1 MKKKS
6 SFISFIAGAFSLFHN
21 KAGVTFDGS
30 ERRLQTCGGLTAQL
44 FDSTSPASFMCV
56 SFFFVVVA
64 CSSSIVVR
72 CSCACFFGCLFFPLF
87 CLSLLVFF
95 VFFFSSS
102 IFSKNTHNNNNN
114 NREKRCLQIHIR
126 THE

>member
-1 MKKKS
+1 MKAKS
-6 SFISFIAGAFSLFHN
+6 CSLYIAGAFSFFHT

-72 CSCACFFGCLFFPLF
+72 CSCACFLFVCF
-87 CLSLLVFF
+87 CLSLLVFS
-95 VFFFSSS
+95 VFFF
-102 IFSKNTHNNNNN
+102 FFHFF
-114 NREKRCLQIHIR
+114 
-126 THE
+126 